1 MKHLLIMKDIIIKE
15 KHIRRELY
23 LILVSFVL
31 AFVVNVGAIV
41 AFDRPWSELYS
52 QIGYVLFITV
62 GIYVVLATVRIIIA
76 LLYRMFRK

>member
-1 MKHLLIMKDIIIKE
+1 MKDIIIKE

-31 AFVVNVGAIV
+31 AFFVNVGAIV

>member
-1 MKHLLIMKDIIIKE
+1 MKDIIIKE

-31 AFVVNVGAIV
+31 AFVVNIGAIV

>member
-1 MKHLLIMKDIIIKE
+1 MKDIIIKE

-31 AFVVNVGAIV
+31 AFVVNVGAIA

>member
-1 MKHLLIMKDIIIKE
+1 MKDIIIKE

-76 LLYRMFRK
+76 LIYRMFRK

>member
-1 MKHLLIMKDIIIKE
+1 MKDIIIKE

-52 QIGYVLFITV
+52 QIGYVMFITV

>member
-1 MKHLLIMKDIIIKE
+1 MKDIIIKE